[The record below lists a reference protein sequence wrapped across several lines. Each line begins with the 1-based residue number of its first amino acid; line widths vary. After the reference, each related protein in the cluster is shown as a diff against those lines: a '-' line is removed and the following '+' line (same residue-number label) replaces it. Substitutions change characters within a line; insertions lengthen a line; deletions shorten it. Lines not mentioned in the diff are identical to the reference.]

1 MAQQLNNNSSKKGDV
16 QNVGA
21 PSKETTDLH
30 SERAKNKEEI
40 QAVGNWDHQL
50 LVHDFEDGLWVAG
63 PPLKNVF

>member
-40 QAVGNWDHQL
+40 QAVGN
-50 LVHDFEDGLWVAG
+50 
-63 PPLKNVF
+63 